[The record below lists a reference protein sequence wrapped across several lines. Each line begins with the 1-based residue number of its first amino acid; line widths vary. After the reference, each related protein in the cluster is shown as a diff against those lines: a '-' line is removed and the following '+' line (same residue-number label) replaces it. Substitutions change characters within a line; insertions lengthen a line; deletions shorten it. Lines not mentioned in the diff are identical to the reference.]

1 MEKEP
6 FGGDFRAVEMTR
18 RIRDEM
24 YEATKH
30 LSDEELIRYFNDKPK
45 AADAQFDA
53 KLSTGSR

>member
-30 LSDEELIRYFNDKPK
+30 LSDDELIRYFNEK
-45 AADAQFDA
+45 AKVTHA
-53 KLSTGSR
+53 SPSR